1 MKSVRDIALEG
12 KRIFVRVDYNLPMD
26 EHLTITDDNRIK
38 ATLPLI
44 DYLVDNNAR
53 VILASHMGRPGGKTV
68 PELSLA
74 PAARRLTSLLNR
86 EVAFFSNC
94 IGKDVEEKV
103 AALEN
108 GEVLLLEN
116 LRFHRGETENDPEFA
131 RALAGLCDVYVNNA
145 FAVSHRNQASV
156 VGMVQWVPQ
165 CAAGFLL
172 EKELACYNDS
182 VKNPKT
188 PLVAIIGGAK
198 VSSKLKA
205 LKNMLNYV
213 DTMIIGGAM
222 ANTFLKGCGIDTK
235 GCMVE
240 EDLGPEAAGIVET
253 AQRMGVTL
261 LLPHDLVVAEK
272 LDKDAVTRV
281 VSVND
286 IPDGHMGLDIGHKTA
301 AFFAAAVKNAGTIVW
316 NGPMGV
322 FEMEAFR
329 NGTRVVAHAVAA
341 SRGFSV
347 VGGGDTGLAV
357 NVCGVADQI
366 SYIST
371 GGGAFLRLMEGEEL
385 PGVAALEK

>member
-205 LKNMLNYV
+205 L
-213 DTMIIGGAM
+213 
-222 ANTFLKGCGIDTK
+222 NTVFNF
-235 GCMVE
+235 
-240 EDLGPEAAGIVET
+240 T
-253 AQRMGVTL
+253 A
-261 LLPHDLVVAEK
+261 
-272 LDKDAVTRV
+272 
-281 VSVND
+281 S
-286 IPDGHMGLDIGHKTA
+286 
-301 AFFAAAVKNAGTIVW
+301 
-316 NGPMGV
+316 
-322 FEMEAFR
+322 
-329 NGTRVVAHAVAA
+329 
-341 SRGFSV
+341 
-347 VGGGDTGLAV
+347 
-357 NVCGVADQI
+357 C
-366 SYIST
+366 
-371 GGGAFLRLMEGEEL
+371 
-385 PGVAALEK
+385 